1 MPMFKVALHR
11 RLRDSYDTMPEP
23 NPFLG
28 GLPPDGKTVQMHVRE
43 WEFEA
48 RDEAEVRRL
57 LQEAYDADVPGVRG
71 YSLRQIKRPA
81 SPQSGDSNG

>member
-11 RLRDSYDTMPEP
+11 RMRDSYGTMPEP

-43 WEFEA
+43 WELEA
-48 RDEAEVRRL
+48 RDETEVRRL
-57 LQEAYDADVPGVRG
+57 LQEAYDADIPNVRG
-71 YSLRQIKRPA
+71 YSLRQITRLP
-81 SPQSGDSNG
+81 SPQEAKHEG